1 MSSLVE
7 EAVKK
12 LTSTVESLESRI
24 KSLEDRAAGGSGK
37 PTAEEVRMILIGPP
51 GAGKG
56 TQAPKIK
63 EKFNC
68 CHLATGD
75 MLRSQVAK
83 KTPLGR
89 EAKKIMDQGG
99 LVSDDIVIGMIKEEL
114 ENNKECKGGRT
125 DDLKASGHHEV
136 RAFADRDNHSF
147 ILDGFPRTVPQ
158 AEGLDAMLKSRD
170 QKLQHAVELQIDDSL
185 LVARITGRLVHPASG
200 RSYHST
206 FNPPKDYMK
215 DDITGEP
222 LIQRSDD
229 NAEAL
234 KKRLTTYHSQ
244 TAPVV
249 GYYKQTGIWK
259 GIDASQE
266 PGQVWKNMLEIFDTQ
281 RKGGHS
287 SGILSR
293 IAGKN

>member
-1 MSSLVE
+1 MGFVEDELKQLQDVITSLD
-7 EAVKK
+7 
-12 LTSTVESLESRI
+12 SRI
-24 KSLEDRAAGGSGK
+24 RQLEQRATGSSR
-37 PTAEEVRMILIGPP
+37 PADEIRMILIGPP

-56 TQAPKIK
+56 TQAPRIK
-63 EKFNC
+63 QRFSC

-114 ENNKECKGGRT
+114 DNNKECRGG
-125 DDLKASGHHEV
+125 
-136 RAFADRDNHSF
+136 F

-158 AEGLDAMLKSRD
+158 AEGLDRMLKERS

-200 RSYHST
+200 RSYHSS
-206 FNPPKDYMK
+206 FNPPRQPMK
-215 DDITGEP
+215 DDVTGEP
-222 LIQRSDD
+222 LVQRSDD
-229 NAEAL
+229 TAEAL
-234 KKRLTTYHSQ
+234 KKRLTTYHKQ

-249 GYYKQTGIWK
+249 EYYRQTGIWK
-259 GIDASQE
+259 GVDASQQ
-266 PGQVWKNMLEIFDTQ
+266 PAQVWKSVLNILDGNIKYQ
-281 RKGGHS
+281 N
-287 SGILSR
+287 SGFWNTFTR
-293 IAGKN
+293 N